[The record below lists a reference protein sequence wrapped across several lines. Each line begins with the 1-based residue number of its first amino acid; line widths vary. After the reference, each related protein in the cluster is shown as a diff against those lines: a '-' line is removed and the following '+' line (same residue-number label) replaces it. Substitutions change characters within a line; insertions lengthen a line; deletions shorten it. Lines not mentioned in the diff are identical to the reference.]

1 MGRGLLVVVEGINGA
16 GKSTIIEK
24 LIERYQTTSISL
36 SVYKFP
42 NRNGKY
48 GQSIDR
54 YLKGIDRIKSK
65 YDVLNMFALDRES
78 VRGRIESDLSNGFLV
93 ICDRYV
99 YSAIAYHIPPN
110 VVQPYIVYSYC
121 GVIGHFDRNMP
132 IPDITYIIDGNH
144 LVKRGVVGREI
155 FHYIGKKATRLTN
168 MLKLVANCHNTAAIV
183 IKNEDG
189 KINNLIEAISR
200 DIEFRWNSNIG

>member
-1 MGRGLLVVVEGINGA
+1 
-16 GKSTIIEK
+16 
-24 LIERYQTTSISL
+24 
-36 SVYKFP
+36 
-42 NRNGKY
+42 
-48 GQSIDR
+48 
-54 YLKGIDRIKSK
+54 
-65 YDVLNMFALDRES
+65 
-78 VRGRIESDLSNGFLV
+78 
-93 ICDRYV
+93 
-99 YSAIAYHIPPN
+99 
-110 VVQPYIVYSYC
+110 VYSYC